1 MHKHIYNHF
10 KIRFLIVVVACFL
23 LIVPV
28 LAVPVKQVPVS
39 QKENTIQTTFL
50 YENSNTS
57 SRILGQIP
65 DATQVTV
72 LDSGDTWAKVRF
84 QGVTGY
90 LPQRYLRE
98 LRLPDKALQD
108 AATVCLA
115 GADEADVTV
124 WTLESEAAVSAEK
137 EELVAVAQSLVGTP
151 YRWGG
156 TTTAGFDCSGFTS
169 YVYGSVDI
177 PLHRAAT
184 PQLQDGIVVGMEEL
198 QLGDLVFF
206 ERTYAS
212 SDTIA
217 THVGIYAGEG
227 LFLHA
232 GNRGVTLSQLDESYY
247 ASRYLGARRILLS
260 ASDAG
265 AQTPVIETLMREQYT
280 Q

>member
-1 MHKHIYNHF
+1 MHTHIYNHF

-23 LIVPV
+23 LIIPV
-28 LAVPVKQVPVS
+28 LAAPVEQRPVS
-39 QKENTIQTTFL
+39 QIENTMQTTFL
-50 YENSNTS
+50 YESSNTS
-57 SRILGQIP
+57 STILGQIP
-65 DATQVTV
+65 DAIQVTV
-72 LDSGDTWAKVRF
+72 LDSGDTWAEVRF
-84 QGVTGY
+84 QDVTGY
-90 LPQRYLRE
+90 LPQRYLQE
-98 LRLPDKALQD
+98 LRSPDKTQKD

-115 GADEADVTV
+115 GADEADVTA

-137 EELVAVAQSLVGTP
+137 EELIAIAQSLVGTP

-169 YVYGSVDI
+169 YVYGSLDI

-184 PQLQDGIVVGMEEL
+184 PQLQDGIVVGSEEL
-198 QLGDLVFF
+198 QPGDLVFF

-212 SDTIA
+212 RDTIA
-217 THVGIYAGEG
+217 THVGIYAGDG

-232 GNRGVTLSQLDESYY
+232 GNRGVTLSELDEPYY

-260 ASDAG
+260 ESDAR
-265 AQTPVIETLMREQYT
+265 AQTPVVETLIREQFT